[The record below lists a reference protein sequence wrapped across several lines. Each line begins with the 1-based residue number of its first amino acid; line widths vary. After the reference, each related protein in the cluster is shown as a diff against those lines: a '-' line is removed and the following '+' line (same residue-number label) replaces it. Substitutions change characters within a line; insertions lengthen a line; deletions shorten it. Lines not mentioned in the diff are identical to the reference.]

1 MTNIWQQDK
10 RKRKSYAYKKEKI
23 LWTNLTFLNI
33 MCSTTA
39 SLQSGAHGE
48 NAFLSTFGH
57 LAISDDHHQGETS
70 HTDKSLN
77 KNLKT
82 RGISMT
88 WHRPWTLLF
97 CVRFLGYTVT
107 QWSIPDNLIRKI
119 STKIWTL
126 VGHSAVGNFT

>member
-10 RKRKSYAYKKEKI
+10 RKRKLYAYKKEKI
-23 LWTNLTFLNI
+23 LWTNLTFLNR
-33 MCSTTA
+33 MCATTA
-39 SLQSGAHGE
+39 SLQSGAQGE

>member
-1 MTNIWQQDK
+1 
-10 RKRKSYAYKKEKI
+10 
-23 LWTNLTFLNI
+23 
-33 MCSTTA
+33 MCATAA
-39 SLQSGAHGE
+39 SLQSGAQGE

-88 WHRPWTLLF
+88 WHRP
-97 CVRFLGYTVT
+97 
-107 QWSIPDNLIRKI
+107 
-119 STKIWTL
+119 
-126 VGHSAVGNFT
+126 